1 MLCAANFFYYSN
13 RASDEKQCKIELMQ
27 TEQNTI
33 EAMFDN
39 LGQRESETKKRLHN
53 VRTTTDK
60 GAKPMQQRGRLY
72 QQYAAKY
79 AGCKLYKAIIKDL
92 NQMHEDLTK
101 SLLAKQQ
108 ENVDFAEERIA
119 PSM

>member
-1 MLCAANFFYYSN
+1 
-13 RASDEKQCKIELMQ
+13 MQ

-101 SLLAKQQ
+101 QYLAKQK
-108 ENVDFAEERIA
+108 EHVDFAEQRIT

>member
-1 MLCAANFFYYSN
+1 
-13 RASDEKQCKIELMQ
+13 MQ